1 MTSQVQQSEN
11 RHDAAGSRKET
22 RTAGFGQTVLEPF
35 LVFLRLGL
43 TSFGGPIAHLG
54 YFRQEF
60 VERRKW
66 LFEQNFA
73 DLVAL
78 CNFLPGP
85 TSSQVC
91 YSIGMTRGGIPGAIS
106 AWSAFTIPSAT
117 IMLLAA
123 YGIHWLS
130 GEQGASWL
138 HGLKVVA
145 VAVVAQAV
153 WSMATRLCTDR
164 TRISFAFVA
173 AVIIL
178 LTNNSWVQVLAI
190 ALGALAGW
198 KLIRAEAPPER
209 SEMFT
214 RLPSRIQS
222 IGSMAIFA
230 VCLLFVPLF
239 AAGKRDGWLPLF
251 DSFYRTGSLVF
262 GGGHVVLPLLQA
274 EVVPRGW
281 LDNSTFL
288 AGYGIA
294 QALPGP
300 VFSFAAYLG
309 AAKSGSPNGWLA
321 GLWCLFAI
329 LSPPVLLVTGLL
341 PLWNRLRGFRRGSV
355 VAGWGQCDS
364 RWNSVGSALSA
375 YLDKCNRFSE
385 ELGSR
390 PHPVCR
396 FADLE
401 DSAVDPR
408 PDRRGNRW
416 NLFVRTG
423 AKPKRSK
430 SLLLGA
436 RGQTPRRERELHR
449 QTCGEPPEVDW
460 SRR

>member
-1 MTSQVQQSEN
+1 MPEN
-11 RHDAAGSRKET
+11 FQGSRVDTNITRSPNET
-22 RTAGFGQTVLEPF
+22 VAVPPGSVRGSPLEIF

-66 LFEQNFA
+66 LTEQTFA

-85 TSSQVC
+85 TSSQVS

-106 AWSAFTIPSAT
+106 AWGAFTLPSAI

-123 YGIHWLS
+123 YGIHWVS
-130 GEQGASWL
+130 GEQGIGWL

-145 VAVVAQAV
+145 VVVVAQAV
-153 WSMATRLCTDR
+153 WSMATKLCPDR

-178 LTNNSWVQVLAI
+178 LTNSSWVQVSTI
-190 ALGALAGW
+190 ALGAMAGW
-198 KLIRAEAPPER
+198 KLIRAEMLTEK
-209 SEMFT
+209 SETFA
-214 RLPSRIQS
+214 RLPNRVQS
-222 IGSMAIFA
+222 ITSLAIFA
-230 VCLLFVPLF
+230 FCLLVVPVL

-281 LDNSTFL
+281 LDNNTFL

-300 VFSFAAYLG
+300 LFSFAAYLG
-309 AAKSGSPNGWLA
+309 AVKSGSPTGWLA
-321 GLWCLFAI
+321 GLWSVFAI
-329 LSPPVLLVTGLL
+329 LLPPMLLVTGLL
-341 PLWNRLRGFRRGSV
+341 PLWDRLRKSV
-355 VAGWGQCDS
+355 AAQSLLAGA
-364 RWNSVGSALSA
+364 NATVVGILLAALYQPIWTSAI
-375 YLDKCNRFSE
+375 
-385 ELGSR
+385 
-390 PHPVCR
+390 
-396 FADLE
+396 
-401 DSAVDPR
+401 DSA
-408 PDRRGNRW
+408 
-416 NLFVRTG
+416 
-423 AKPKRSK
+423 K
-430 SLLLGA
+430 SLALGLILFA
-436 RGQTPRRERELHR
+436 GLQVWKVAPWILVVI
-449 QTCGEPPEVDW
+449 GAIIGGIFL
-460 SRR
+460 

>member
-1 MTSQVQQSEN
+1 MTSEVQQSES
-11 RHDAAGSRKET
+11 RHDEAESKKET
-22 RTAGFGQTVLEPF
+22 RTAGFGKTVLEPF

-66 LFEQNFA
+66 LTEQTFA

-85 TSSQVC
+85 TSSQVS

-106 AWSAFTIPSAT
+106 AWSAFTLPSAI

-123 YGIHWLS
+123 YGIHWVS

-153 WSMATRLCTDR
+153 WSMATKLCTDR

-178 LTNNSWVQVLAI
+178 LTNSSWVQVLTI

-214 RLPSRIQS
+214 RLPNRVQS
-222 IGSMAIFA
+222 ISSMAVFA
-230 VCLLFVPLF
+230 FCLLIVPLL

-274 EVVPRGW
+274 EVVPKGW
-281 LDNSTFL
+281 VDNNTFL

-300 VFSFAAYLG
+300 LFSFAAYLG
-309 AAKSGSPNGWLA
+309 AAKSGSPTGWLA

-329 LSPPVLLVTGLL
+329 LLPPILLVTGLL
-341 PLWNRLRGFRRGSV
+341 PLWNRLRASAAAQSLLAGANATV
-355 VAGWGQCDS
+355 VGILLAALYQPIWT
-364 RWNSVGSALSA
+364 SAI
-375 YLDKCNRFSE
+375 
-385 ELGSR
+385 
-390 PHPVCR
+390 
-396 FADLE
+396 
-401 DSAVDPR
+401 DSA
-408 PDRRGNRW
+408 
-416 NLFVRTG
+416 
-423 AKPKRSK
+423 K
-430 SLLLGA
+430 SLALALILFAGLQIWKIAPWILVVIGA
-436 RGQTPRRERELHR
+436 VMGGIFL
-449 QTCGEPPEVDW
+449 
-460 SRR
+460 

>member
-1 MTSQVQQSEN
+1 MASKVPQ
-11 RHDAAGSRKET
+11 KET
-22 RTAGFGQTVLEPF
+22 QTTGFGPTVLEPF

-66 LFEQNFA
+66 LTEQTFA

-85 TSSQVC
+85 TSSQVS

-106 AWSAFTIPSAT
+106 AWSAFTLPSAI

-123 YGIHWLS
+123 YGIHWFS

-153 WSMATRLCTDR
+153 WSMATKLCTDR

-178 LTNNSWVQVLAI
+178 LTNSSWVQVLTI
-190 ALGALAGW
+190 ALGALVGS
-198 KLIRAEAPPER
+198 KMIRAETPPER
-209 SEMFT
+209 SELFT
-214 RLPSRIQS
+214 RLPNRVQS
-222 IGSMAIFA
+222 ISSLAVFA
-230 VCLLFVPLF
+230 FCLLIVPIL
-239 AAGKRDGWLPLF
+239 AGGKRDGRLPLF

-274 EVVPRGW
+274 EVVPKGW
-281 LDNSTFL
+281 VDNDTFL

-300 VFSFAAYLG
+300 LFSFAAYLG
-309 AAKSGSPNGWLA
+309 AAKSGSPTGWLA
-321 GLWCLFAI
+321 GLWCVFAI
-329 LSPPVLLVTGLL
+329 LLPPMLLVTGLL
-341 PLWNRLRGFRRGSV
+341 PLWNRLRASPAAQSLLAGANATV
-355 VAGWGQCDS
+355 VGILLAALYQPIWT
-364 RWNSVGSALSA
+364 SAI
-375 YLDKCNRFSE
+375 
-385 ELGSR
+385 
-390 PHPVCR
+390 
-396 FADLE
+396 
-401 DSAVDPR
+401 DSA
-408 PDRRGNRW
+408 
-416 NLFVRTG
+416 
-423 AKPKRSK
+423 K
-430 SLLLGA
+430 SLALALILFAGLQIWKIAPWILVVIGA
-436 RGQTPRRERELHR
+436 VLSGIFL
-449 QTCGEPPEVDW
+449 
-460 SRR
+460 